1 MASEE
6 QYLDDLLKSMM
17 DNKPDSMEDAMQ
29 DMNKAENK
37 PSDFSTE
44 DLNSMLDELEHT
56 EPDRPADMAEDS
68 EKPEEVVDAGE
79 EEPEEVV
86 DAGEEEIIGAPVE
99 EPIEKPEE
107 PVIDVEPDELIEEP
121 EESKAEPV
129 SEAAF
134 ENTEKK
140 TNQEIAEVSQDEN
153 ADDSGWKPVESVET
167 TGDAAESG
175 PKEAWKSDLDDLL
188 MSMKDQDGE
197 QEPEPQEVEEKSAEN
212 HTEDENRQ
220 LGKDQSEEDVTGLL
234 DQMAGTD
241 EDLSDINEMLKKV
254 DNNESLDTSDADMLA
269 LLEGIKEAPSEGT
282 SAEEGPAGAEDS
294 EEEPKAKKKKEK
306 SAKKEKKEKKPRKKL
321 FGKSKAE
328 SVETGDAEGEANQEN
343 GESADEVGFMT
354 DEGAEVSLDDALD
367 SIRDKDAEAGME
379 KKSGFFARLWHFLTE
394 EAEEIEDEVS
404 KGAENATGEN
414 AEIIK
419 ELDNEDAN
427 KKKKKDKK
435 KKSKKAGKAVPVEG
449 AEEEEGEN
457 AGGAPAKKKKK
468 KEKKE
473 KEKKEKEKR
482 PPEPKVLTRRAT
494 IVLVAFCATLIAA
507 ITFLSSFLPEYADKA
522 EARRAF
528 YAGDYKT
535 VYEQLNN
542 KKLGSS
548 DEIMFQRAVEVLSL
562 QHKLDSYQ
570 NRIVLGK
577 DMEALDALFQG
588 VDLYIELAGSDTS
601 GALDELTEIY
611 QQICTIL
618 QDDYGVS
625 PEEAV
630 EINGYDNATYT
641 RKLDSILHG
650 TEFYLP
656 GEEPVEETRSVPED
670 VLPDEEAF
678 IDMGDNV

>member
-56 EPDRPADMAEDS
+56 EPDRSADIAED
-68 EKPEEVVDAGE
+68 P

-99 EPIEKPEE
+99 EPIEMPEE

-140 TNQEIAEVSQDEN
+140 MNQEIAEVTQDEN

-175 PKEAWKSDLDDLL
+175 PKEAWKSDLDELL
-188 MSMKDQDGE
+188 MSMKEQDE
-197 QEPEPQEVEEKSAEN
+197 EPETQKMEEQPVEGHAADKN
-212 HTEDENRQ
+212 KILQ
-220 LGKDQSEEDVTGLL
+220 KDQSEEDVTELL
-234 DQMAGTD
+234 DQMGSKN

-269 LLEGIKEAPSEGT
+269 LLEGIREAPSEGT
-282 SAEEGPAGAEDS
+282 SATEEADSTEDS
-294 EEEPKAKKKKEK
+294 TENPKEKKKKEK
-306 SAKKEKKEKKPRKKL
+306 RAKKEKKEKKPRKKL

-328 SVETGDAEGEANQEN
+328 SVETGEAEGEANQEN
-343 GESADEVGFMT
+343 GGTADEVGFMT

-367 SIRDKDAEAGME
+367 SIRDKDVEAGME
-379 KKSGFFARLWHFLTE
+379 KKPGFFARLWHFLTE

-457 AGGAPAKKKKK
+457 AGGTSAKKKKK
-468 KEKKE
+468 KEK

-548 DEIMFQRAVEVLSL
+548 DKIMFQRAAEVLSL

-588 VDLYIELAGSDTS
+588 VNLYIELAGSDTS

-656 GEEPVEETRSVPED
+656 GEEPVEETPSVPED

>member
-17 DNKPDSMEDAMQ
+17 DNEPRSMEEAMQ
-29 DMNKAENK
+29 DMNKTESK
-37 PSDFSTE
+37 KSDFSTE
-44 DLNSMLDELEHT
+44 DLSSLLEDLEHI
-56 EPDRPADMAEDS
+56 EPDRSADMAEES
-68 EKPEEVVDAGE
+68 GKT
-79 EEPEEVV
+79 EEVV
-86 DAGEEEIIGAPVE
+86 DAGEEEIIGVPVE

-107 PVIDVEPDELIEEP
+107 PIIDVEPDELIEEP

-140 TNQEIAEVSQDEN
+140 MNQEIAEVTQDEN

-175 PKEAWKSDLDDLL
+175 PKEAWKSDLDELL
-188 MSMKDQDGE
+188 MSMKEQDE
-197 QEPEPQEVEEKSAEN
+197 EPETQKMEEQPVEGHAA
-212 HTEDENRQ
+212 DENKILQ
-220 LGKDQSEEDVTGLL
+220 KDQSEEDVTELL
-234 DQMAGTD
+234 DQMGSKN

-282 SAEEGPAGAEDS
+282 SATEEADSTEDS
-294 EEEPKAKKKKEK
+294 TENSKAKKKKEK
-306 SAKKEKKEKKPRKKL
+306 RAKKEKKEKKPRKKL
-321 FGKSKAE
+321 FGKTKAE
-328 SVETGDAEGEANQEN
+328 PEEAREAEGAANQET
-343 GESADEVGFMT
+343 GEAADEGT
-354 DEGAEVSLDDALD
+354 EVSLDDALD

-379 KKSGFFARLWHFLTE
+379 KKPGFFARLWHFLTE

-435 KKSKKAGKAVPVEG
+435 KKGKKAGKAVPAEG

-468 KEKKE
+468 KEK

-507 ITFLSSFLPEYADKA
+507 ITFLSSFLPEYADKT

-548 DEIMFQRAVEVLSL
+548 DEIMYQRATEILSL
-562 QHKLDSYQ
+562 QHKLDSYH
-570 NRIVLGK
+570 NRMALGE

-588 VDLYIELAGSDTS
+588 VDLYIELTGSDTS
-601 GALDELTEIY
+601 GSQNELAAIY

-630 EINGYDNATYT
+630 EINGYDNETYT

-656 GEEPVEETRSVPED
+656 GEEPVEETPSVPED

>member
-1 MASEE
+1 MGSEE

-17 DNKPDSMEDAMQ
+17 DNEPRSMEEAMQ
-29 DMNKAENK
+29 DMNEAESK
-37 PSDFSTE
+37 PSDFSAE
-44 DLNSMLDELEHT
+44 DLSSILEDLEHI
-56 EPDRPADMAEDS
+56 EPDRSADMAEDS
-68 EKPEEVVDAGE
+68 GKPEEI
-79 EEPEEVV
+79 V
-86 DAGEEEIIGAPVE
+86 DAGEEEIVGAPVD

-107 PVIDVEPDELIEEP
+107 PVIDVEPEELIEEP
-121 EESKAEPV
+121 AEESGADQ
-129 SEAAF
+129 AG
-134 ENTEKK
+134 
-140 TNQEIAEVSQDEN
+140 EVMQAGSTGN
-153 ADDSGWKPVESVET
+153 SGWNPVEPAGMS
-167 TGDAAESG
+167 GDAAESET
-175 PKEAWKSDLDDLL
+175 KEAWKSDLDDLL
-188 MSMKDQDGE
+188 MSMRDQDGE
-197 QEPEPQEVEEKSAEN
+197 QEPGTQETEMKSAEN
-212 HTEDENRQ
+212 HIVDENKA
-220 LGKDQSEEDVTGLL
+220 LENDQSGEDVTGLL
-234 DQMAGTD
+234 DQIAGKD

-254 DNNESLDTSDADMLA
+254 DNNESLDTSNADMLA

-282 SAEEGPAGAEDS
+282 SVAEEPDSTENSTED
-294 EEEPKAKKKKEK
+294 PKAKKKKEK
-306 SAKKEKKEKKPRKKL
+306 RAKKEKKEKKPRKKL
-321 FGKSKAE
+321 FGKTKAE
-328 SVETGDAEGEANQEN
+328 PEEAREAEGAANQET
-343 GESADEVGFMT
+343 GEAVDEVSFMT
-354 DEGAEVSLDDALD
+354 DEGTKVSLDDALD
-367 SIRDKDAEAGME
+367 SIQDKDAEAGME

-435 KKSKKAGKAVPVEG
+435 KKSKKAGKAVPAEG

-468 KEKKE
+468 KEK

-507 ITFLSSFLPEYADKA
+507 ITFLSSFLPEYADKT

-548 DEIMFQRAVEVLSL
+548 DEIMFQRATEVLSL
-562 QHKLDSYQ
+562 QHKLDSYH
-570 NRIVLGK
+570 NRMALGE

-588 VDLYIELAGSDTS
+588 VNLYIELTGSDTS
-601 GALDELTEIY
+601 GLRNELTEIY

-618 QDDYGVS
+618 QNDYGVS

-630 EINGYDNATYT
+630 EINGYDNETYT
-641 RKLDSILHG
+641 RKLDSLLHG

-656 GEEPVEETRSVPED
+656 GEEPVEETPSVPED

>member
-56 EPDRPADMAEDS
+56 EPDRSADIAED
-68 EKPEEVVDAGE
+68 P

-99 EPIEKPEE
+99 EPIEMPEE

-140 TNQEIAEVSQDEN
+140 MNQEIAEVTQDEN
-153 ADDSGWKPVESVET
+153 ADDSGWKPVESAEI

-175 PKEAWKSDLDDLL
+175 PKEAWKSDLDELL
-188 MSMKDQDGE
+188 MSMKEQDE
-197 QEPEPQEVEEKSAEN
+197 EPETQKMEEQPIEGHAA
-212 HTEDENRQ
+212 DENKILQ
-220 LGKDQSEEDVTGLL
+220 KDQSEEDVTELL
-234 DQMAGTD
+234 DQMGSKN

-282 SAEEGPAGAEDS
+282 SATEEADSTEDS
-294 EEEPKAKKKKEK
+294 TENPKEKKKKEK
-306 SAKKEKKEKKPRKKL
+306 RAKKEKKEKKTRKKL

-328 SVETGDAEGEANQEN
+328 SVETGEAEGEANQEN
-343 GESADEVGFMT
+343 GGAADEVGFT
-354 DEGAEVSLDDALD
+354 TNEGAEVSLDDALD
-367 SIRDKDAEAGME
+367 SIRDKDVEAGME
-379 KKSGFFARLWHFLTE
+379 KKPGFFARLWHFLTE

-435 KKSKKAGKAVPVEG
+435 KKSKKAGKAVPAEG

-457 AGGAPAKKKKK
+457 AGGTSAKKKKK
-468 KEKKE
+468 KEK

-548 DEIMFQRAVEVLSL
+548 DEIMFQRAAEVLSL

-601 GALDELTEIY
+601 GSRNELTEIY

-656 GEEPVEETRSVPED
+656 GEEPVEETPSVPED

>member
-56 EPDRPADMAEDS
+56 EPDRSADIAED
-68 EKPEEVVDAGE
+68 P

-99 EPIEKPEE
+99 EPIEMPEE
-107 PVIDVEPDELIEEP
+107 PVIYVEPDELIEEP
-121 EESKAEPV
+121 EESNAEPV
-129 SEAAF
+129 CEAAF

-140 TNQEIAEVSQDEN
+140 MNQEIAEVTQDEN
-153 ADDSGWKPVESVET
+153 ADDSGWKPVESVGI

-175 PKEAWKSDLDDLL
+175 PKEAWKSDLDELL
-188 MSMKDQDGE
+188 MSMKEQDE
-197 QEPEPQEVEEKSAEN
+197 EPETQKMEEQPVVGHAA
-212 HTEDENRQ
+212 DENKILQ
-220 LGKDQSEEDVTGLL
+220 KDQSEEDVTELL
-234 DQMAGTD
+234 DQMGSKN

-282 SAEEGPAGAEDS
+282 SATEEADSTEDS
-294 EEEPKAKKKKEK
+294 TENPKEKKKKEK
-306 SAKKEKKEKKPRKKL
+306 RAKKEKKEKKPRKKL
-321 FGKSKAE
+321 FGKTKAE
-328 SVETGDAEGEANQEN
+328 SVETGEAEGEANQEN
-343 GESADEVGFMT
+343 GGAADEVGFMT

-379 KKSGFFARLWHFLTE
+379 KKPGLFARLWHFLTE

-435 KKSKKAGKAVPVEG
+435 KKSKKAGKAVPAEG

-473 KEKKEKEKR
+473 
-482 PPEPKVLTRRAT
+482 PK
-494 IVLVAFCATLIAA
+494 
-507 ITFLSSFLPEYADKA
+507 
-522 EARRAF
+522 
-528 YAGDYKT
+528 
-535 VYEQLNN
+535 
-542 KKLGSS
+542 
-548 DEIMFQRAVEVLSL
+548 
-562 QHKLDSYQ
+562 
-570 NRIVLGK
+570 
-577 DMEALDALFQG
+577 
-588 VDLYIELAGSDTS
+588 
-601 GALDELTEIY
+601 
-611 QQICTIL
+611 
-618 QDDYGVS
+618 
-625 PEEAV
+625 
-630 EINGYDNATYT
+630 
-641 RKLDSILHG
+641 
-650 TEFYLP
+650 
-656 GEEPVEETRSVPED
+656 
-670 VLPDEEAF
+670 
-678 IDMGDNV
+678 

>member
-56 EPDRPADMAEDS
+56 EPDRSADMAEDS
-68 EKPEEVVDAGE
+68 

-86 DAGEEEIIGAPVE
+86 DAGGEEIIGAPVE

-140 TNQEIAEVSQDEN
+140 MNQEIAEVSQDEN
-153 ADDSGWKPVESVET
+153 ADDSGWKPVESVEI

-197 QEPEPQEVEEKSAEN
+197 QEPEPQEVEEKAAEN
-212 HTEDENRQ
+212 HTADENRQ

-241 EDLSDINEMLKKV
+241 EDLSYINEMLKKV

-282 SAEEGPAGAEDS
+282 SAEEGPVGAEDS

-321 FGKSKAE
+321 FGKSKEE
-328 SVETGDAEGEANQEN
+328 SVETGEAEGEVNQEN

-379 KKSGFFARLWHFLTE
+379 KKPGFFARLWHFLTE

-435 KKSKKAGKAVPVEG
+435 KKGKKAGKAVPEEG

-457 AGGAPAKKKKK
+457 AGEAPAKKKKK
-468 KEKKE
+468 
-473 KEKKEKEKR
+473 
-482 PPEPKVLTRRAT
+482 
-494 IVLVAFCATLIAA
+494 
-507 ITFLSSFLPEYADKA
+507 
-522 EARRAF
+522 
-528 YAGDYKT
+528 
-535 VYEQLNN
+535 
-542 KKLGSS
+542 
-548 DEIMFQRAVEVLSL
+548 
-562 QHKLDSYQ
+562 
-570 NRIVLGK
+570 
-577 DMEALDALFQG
+577 
-588 VDLYIELAGSDTS
+588 
-601 GALDELTEIY
+601 
-611 QQICTIL
+611 
-618 QDDYGVS
+618 
-625 PEEAV
+625 
-630 EINGYDNATYT
+630 
-641 RKLDSILHG
+641 
-650 TEFYLP
+650 
-656 GEEPVEETRSVPED
+656 
-670 VLPDEEAF
+670 
-678 IDMGDNV
+678 

>member
-1 MASEE
+1 MGSEE

-17 DNKPDSMEDAMQ
+17 DNEPRSMEEAMQ
-29 DMNKAENK
+29 DMNKAESK
-37 PSDFSTE
+37 KSDFSTE
-44 DLNSMLDELEHT
+44 DLSSLLEDLENI
-56 EPDRPADMAEDS
+56 EPDRSADMAEES
-68 EKPEEVVDAGE
+68 GK
-79 EEPEEVV
+79 PEEVV
-86 DAGEEEIIGAPVE
+86 DAGEEEIIGVPVE

-107 PVIDVEPDELIEEP
+107 PIIDVEPDELIEEP
-121 EESKAEPV
+121 VEAKADQAGEAMPDNTAEEME
-129 SEAAF
+129 
-134 ENTEKK
+134 
-140 TNQEIAEVSQDEN
+140 QEIAEVMQDES
-153 ADDSGWKPVESVET
+153 ADDSGWKPVESAET
-167 TGDAAESG
+167 TGDTSESE
-175 PKEAWKSDLDDLL
+175 PKEAWKSDLDELL
-188 MSMKDQDGE
+188 MSMKEQDGE
-197 QEPEPQEVEEKSAEN
+197 QEPEPQEAEEKPAGDRV
-212 HTEDENRQ
+212 EDENNA

-241 EDLSDINEMLKKV
+241 KDLSDINEMLKKV

-282 SAEEGPAGAEDS
+282 SATEEADSTEDS
-294 EEEPKAKKKKEK
+294 TENSKAKKKKEK
-306 SAKKEKKEKKPRKKL
+306 RAKKEKKEKKPRKKL
-321 FGKSKAE
+321 FGKTKAE
-328 SVETGDAEGEANQEN
+328 PEEAREAEGAANQET
-343 GESADEVGFMT
+343 GEAVDEVSFMT
-354 DEGAEVSLDDALD
+354 DEGTKVSLDDALD
-367 SIRDKDAEAGME
+367 SIQDKDAEAGME

-435 KKSKKAGKAVPVEG
+435 KKSKKAGKAVPAEG

-473 KEKKEKEKR
+473 KKEKEKR
-482 PPEPKVLTRRAT
+482 LPEPKVLTRRAT

-507 ITFLSSFLPEYADKA
+507 ITFLSSFLPEYADKT

-528 YAGDYKT
+528 YTGDYET

-548 DEIMFQRAVEVLSL
+548 DEIMYQRATEILSL
-562 QHKLDSYQ
+562 QHKLDSYH
-570 NRIVLGK
+570 NRMALGE

-588 VDLYIELAGSDTS
+588 VNLYIELAGSDTS
-601 GALDELTEIY
+601 GARNELTVIY

-630 EINGYDNATYT
+630 EINGYDNETYT
-641 RKLDSILHG
+641 RKLDSLLHG

-656 GEEPVEETRSVPED
+656 GEEPVEETPSVPED

>member
-56 EPDRPADMAEDS
+56 EPDRSADIAEDH
-68 EKPEEVVDAGE
+68 

-99 EPIEKPEE
+99 EPIEMPEE

-140 TNQEIAEVSQDEN
+140 MNQEIAEVTQDEN

-167 TGDAAESG
+167 TGDTAESG
-175 PKEAWKSDLDDLL
+175 PKEAWKSDLDELL
-188 MSMKDQDGE
+188 MSMKEQDE
-197 QEPEPQEVEEKSAEN
+197 EPETQKMEEQPVEGHA
-212 HTEDENRQ
+212 EDENKILQ
-220 LGKDQSEEDVTGLL
+220 KDQSEEDVTELL
-234 DQMAGTD
+234 DQMGSKN

-269 LLEGIKEAPSEGT
+269 LLEGIREAPSEGT
-282 SAEEGPAGAEDS
+282 SATEGPAGVEDS
-294 EEEPKAKKKKEK
+294 EEDPKEKKKKEK
-306 SAKKEKKEKKPRKKL
+306 RIKKEKKEKKPRKKL

-328 SVETGDAEGEANQEN
+328 SVETGEAEGEANQEN
-343 GESADEVGFMT
+343 GGAADEVGFMT

-367 SIRDKDAEAGME
+367 SIRDKDVEAGME
-379 KKSGFFARLWHFLTE
+379 KKPGFFARLWHFLTE

-435 KKSKKAGKAVPVEG
+435 KKSKKAGKAVPAEG

-468 KEKKE
+468 KEK

-507 ITFLSSFLPEYADKA
+507 ITFLSSFLPEYADKT

-535 VYEQLNN
+535 VYEQLKN

-588 VDLYIELAGSDTS
+588 VNLYIELAGSDTS

-630 EINGYDNATYT
+630 EINGYDNETYT

-656 GEEPVEETRSVPED
+656 GEEPVEETPSVPED

>member
-17 DNKPDSMEDAMQ
+17 DNKPDSMENAMQ

-328 SVETGDAEGEANQEN
+328 SVETGDTEGEANQEN

-379 KKSGFFARLWHFLTE
+379 KKPGFFARLWHFLTE

>member
-1 MASEE
+1 MGSEE

-17 DNKPDSMEDAMQ
+17 DNEPRSMEEAMQ
-29 DMNKAENK
+29 DMNEAESK
-37 PSDFSTE
+37 PSDFSAE
-44 DLNSMLDELEHT
+44 DLSSILEDLEHI
-56 EPDRPADMAEDS
+56 EPDRSADMAEDS
-68 EKPEEVVDAGE
+68 GKPEEI
-79 EEPEEVV
+79 V
-86 DAGEEEIIGAPVE
+86 DAGEEEIVGAPVD

-107 PVIDVEPDELIEEP
+107 PVIDVEPEELIEEP
-121 EESKAEPV
+121 AEESGADQ
-129 SEAAF
+129 
-134 ENTEKK
+134 TG
-140 TNQEIAEVSQDEN
+140 EVMQAGSTGN
-153 ADDSGWKPVESVET
+153 SGWNPVEPAGMS
-167 TGDAAESG
+167 GDAAESET
-175 PKEAWKSDLDDLL
+175 KEAWKSDLDDLL
-188 MSMKDQDGE
+188 MSMRDQDGE
-197 QEPEPQEVEEKSAEN
+197 QEPGTQETEMKSAEN
-212 HTEDENRQ
+212 HIVDENKA
-220 LGKDQSEEDVTGLL
+220 LENDQSGEDVTGLL
-234 DQMAGTD
+234 DQIAGKD

-254 DNNESLDTSDADMLA
+254 DNNESLDTSNADMLA

-282 SAEEGPAGAEDS
+282 SVAEEPDSTENSTEDS
-294 EEEPKAKKKKEK
+294 KAKKKKEK
-306 SAKKEKKEKKPRKKL
+306 RAKKEKKEKKPRKKL
-321 FGKSKAE
+321 FGKTKAE
-328 SVETGDAEGEANQEN
+328 PEEAGEAEGAANQET
-343 GESADEVGFMT
+343 GEAVDEVSFMT
-354 DEGAEVSLDDALD
+354 DEGTKVSLDDALD
-367 SIRDKDAEAGME
+367 SIQDKDAEAGME

-435 KKSKKAGKAVPVEG
+435 KKSKKAGKAVPAEG

-473 KEKKEKEKR
+473 KKEKEKR
-482 PPEPKVLTRRAT
+482 LPEPKVLTRRAT

-507 ITFLSSFLPEYADKA
+507 ITFLSSFLPEYADKT

-548 DEIMFQRAVEVLSL
+548 DEIMFQRATEVLSL
-562 QHKLDSYQ
+562 QHKLDSYH
-570 NRIVLGK
+570 NRMALGE

-588 VDLYIELAGSDTS
+588 VNLYIELAGSDTS
-601 GALDELTEIY
+601 GSRNELTEIY

-618 QDDYGVS
+618 QNDYGVS

-630 EINGYDNATYT
+630 EINGYDNETYT

-656 GEEPVEETRSVPED
+656 GEEPVEETPSVPED

>member
-56 EPDRPADMAEDS
+56 EPDRSADIAED
-68 EKPEEVVDAGE
+68 PV
-79 EEPEEVV
+79 EPEEVV

-99 EPIEKPEE
+99 EPIEMPEE

-140 TNQEIAEVSQDEN
+140 MNQEIAEVTQDEN
-153 ADDSGWKPVESVET
+153 ADDSGWKPVESVEI

-175 PKEAWKSDLDDLL
+175 PKEAWKSDLDELL
-188 MSMKDQDGE
+188 MSMKEQDE
-197 QEPEPQEVEEKSAEN
+197 EPEAQKMEEQPVEGHAA
-212 HTEDENRQ
+212 DENKILQ
-220 LGKDQSEEDVTGLL
+220 NDQSEEDVTELL
-234 DQMAGTD
+234 DQMGSKN

-269 LLEGIKEAPSEGT
+269 LLEGIREAPSEGT
-282 SAEEGPAGAEDS
+282 SATEEADSTEDS
-294 EEEPKAKKKKEK
+294 TENPKEKKKKEK
-306 SAKKEKKEKKPRKKL
+306 RAKKEKKEKKPRKKL

-328 SVETGDAEGEANQEN
+328 SVETGDTEGEANQEN

-457 AGGAPAKKKKK
+457 AGGTSAKKKKK
-468 KEKKE
+468 

-507 ITFLSSFLPEYADKA
+507 ITFLSSFLPEYADKT

-618 QDDYGVS
+618 QNDYGVS
-625 PEEAV
+625 SEEAV
-630 EINGYDNATYT
+630 EINGYDNETYT

-656 GEEPVEETRSVPED
+656 GEEPVEETPSVPED

>member
-56 EPDRPADMAEDS
+56 EPDRSADIAED
-68 EKPEEVVDAGE
+68 P

-140 TNQEIAEVSQDEN
+140 MNQEIAEVTQDEN
-153 ADDSGWKPVESVET
+153 ADDSGWKPVESVEI

-175 PKEAWKSDLDDLL
+175 PKEAWKSDLDELL
-188 MSMKDQDGE
+188 MSMKEQDE
-197 QEPEPQEVEEKSAEN
+197 EPEAQKMEEQPVEGHAA
-212 HTEDENRQ
+212 DENKILQ
-220 LGKDQSEEDVTGLL
+220 NDQSEEDVTELL
-234 DQMAGTD
+234 DQMGSKN

-269 LLEGIKEAPSEGT
+269 LLEGIREAPSEGT
-282 SAEEGPAGAEDS
+282 SATEEADSTEDS
-294 EEEPKAKKKKEK
+294 TENPKEKKKKEK
-306 SAKKEKKEKKPRKKL
+306 RAKKEKKEKKPRKKL

-328 SVETGDAEGEANQEN
+328 SVETGEAEGEANQEN
-343 GESADEVGFMT
+343 GGAADEVGFMT

-367 SIRDKDAEAGME
+367 SIRDKDVEAGME
-379 KKSGFFARLWHFLTE
+379 KKPGFFARLWHFLTE

-457 AGGAPAKKKKK
+457 AGGTSAKKKKK
-468 KEKKE
+468 

-507 ITFLSSFLPEYADKA
+507 ITFLSSFLPEYADKT

-618 QDDYGVS
+618 QNDYGVS
-625 PEEAV
+625 SEEAV
-630 EINGYDNATYT
+630 EINGYDNETYT

-656 GEEPVEETRSVPED
+656 GEEPVEETPSVPED

>member
-1 MASEE
+1 MGSEE

-17 DNKPDSMEDAMQ
+17 DNEPRSMEEAMQ
-29 DMNKAENK
+29 DMNEAESK
-37 PSDFSTE
+37 PSDFSAE
-44 DLNSMLDELEHT
+44 DLSSILEDLEHI
-56 EPDRPADMAEDS
+56 EPDRSADMAEDS
-68 EKPEEVVDAGE
+68 GKPEEI
-79 EEPEEVV
+79 V
-86 DAGEEEIIGAPVE
+86 DAGEEEIVGAPVD

-107 PVIDVEPDELIEEP
+107 PVIDVEPEELIEEP
-121 EESKAEPV
+121 AEESGADQ
-129 SEAAF
+129 AG
-134 ENTEKK
+134 
-140 TNQEIAEVSQDEN
+140 EVMQAGSTGN
-153 ADDSGWKPVESVET
+153 SGWNPVEPAGMS
-167 TGDAAESG
+167 GDAAESET
-175 PKEAWKSDLDDLL
+175 KEAWKSDLDDLL
-188 MSMKDQDGE
+188 MSMRDQDGE
-197 QEPEPQEVEEKSAEN
+197 QEPGTQETEMKSAEN
-212 HTEDENRQ
+212 HIVDENKA
-220 LGKDQSEEDVTGLL
+220 LENDQSGEDVTGLL
-234 DQMAGTD
+234 DQIAGKD

-254 DNNESLDTSDADMLA
+254 DNNESLDTSNADMLA

-282 SAEEGPAGAEDS
+282 SVAEEPDSTENSTEDS
-294 EEEPKAKKKKEK
+294 KAKKKKEK
-306 SAKKEKKEKKPRKKL
+306 RAKKEKKEKKPRKKL
-321 FGKSKAE
+321 FGKTKAE
-328 SVETGDAEGEANQEN
+328 PEEAREAEGAANQEN
-343 GESADEVGFMT
+343 GEAADEGT
-354 DEGAEVSLDDALD
+354 EVSLDDALD

-379 KKSGFFARLWHFLTE
+379 KKPGFFARLWHFLTE

-435 KKSKKAGKAVPVEG
+435 KKSKKAGKAVPAEG

-468 KEKKE
+468 KEK

-507 ITFLSSFLPEYADKA
+507 ITFLSSFLPEYADKT

-548 DEIMFQRAVEVLSL
+548 DEIMFQRATEVLSL
-562 QHKLDSYQ
+562 QHKLDSYH
-570 NRIVLGK
+570 NRMALGE

-588 VDLYIELAGSDTS
+588 VNLYIELAGSDTS
-601 GALDELTEIY
+601 GARNELTVIY

-630 EINGYDNATYT
+630 EINGYDNETYT

-656 GEEPVEETRSVPED
+656 GEEPVEETPSVPED

>member
-56 EPDRPADMAEDS
+56 EPDRSADIAED
-68 EKPEEVVDAGE
+68 P

-99 EPIEKPEE
+99 EPIEMPEE

-140 TNQEIAEVSQDEN
+140 MNQEIAEVTQDEN

-175 PKEAWKSDLDDLL
+175 PKEAWKSDLDELL
-188 MSMKDQDGE
+188 MSMKEQDE
-197 QEPEPQEVEEKSAEN
+197 EPETQKMEEQPVEGHAADKN
-212 HTEDENRQ
+212 KILQ
-220 LGKDQSEEDVTGLL
+220 KDQSEEDVTELL
-234 DQMAGTD
+234 DQMGSKN

-269 LLEGIKEAPSEGT
+269 LLEGIREAPSEGT
-282 SAEEGPAGAEDS
+282 SATEEADSTEDS
-294 EEEPKAKKKKEK
+294 TENPKEKKKKEK
-306 SAKKEKKEKKPRKKL
+306 RAKKEKKEKKPRKKL

-328 SVETGDAEGEANQEN
+328 SVETGEAEGEANQEN
-343 GESADEVGFMT
+343 GGAADEVGFMT

-367 SIRDKDAEAGME
+367 SIRDKDVEAGME
-379 KKSGFFARLWHFLTE
+379 KKPGFFARLWHFLTE

-457 AGGAPAKKKKK
+457 AGGTSAKKKKK
-468 KEKKE
+468 KEK

-548 DEIMFQRAVEVLSL
+548 DKIMFQRAAEVLSL

-588 VDLYIELAGSDTS
+588 VNLYIELAGSDTS

-630 EINGYDNATYT
+630 EINGYDNETYT

-656 GEEPVEETRSVPED
+656 GEEPVEETPSVPED

>member
-44 DLNSMLDELEHT
+44 NLNSMLDELEHT

-68 EKPEEVVDAGE
+68 

-140 TNQEIAEVSQDEN
+140 MNQEIAEVSQDEN

-167 TGDAAESG
+167 TGDAAEPE

-212 HTEDENRQ
+212 HTADENSQ

-328 SVETGDAEGEANQEN
+328 SVETGEAEGEANQEN

-379 KKSGFFARLWHFLTE
+379 KNPGFFARLWHFLTE

-435 KKSKKAGKAVPVEG
+435 KKGKKAGKAVPEEG

-457 AGGAPAKKKKK
+457 AGEAPAKKKKK

-473 KEKKEKEKR
+473 MKEKEKR

-494 IVLVAFCATLIAA
+494 IVLVAFCVTLIAA
-507 ITFLSSFLPEYADKA
+507 ITFLSSFLPEYADKT

-548 DEIMFQRAVEVLSL
+548 DEIMYQRATEILSL
-562 QHKLDSYQ
+562 QHKLDSYH
-570 NRIVLGK
+570 NRMALGE

-588 VDLYIELAGSDTS
+588 VNLYIELAGSDTS
-601 GALDELTEIY
+601 GSQNELTAIY

-630 EINGYDNATYT
+630 EINGYDNETYT

-656 GEEPVEETRSVPED
+656 GEEPVEETPSVPED